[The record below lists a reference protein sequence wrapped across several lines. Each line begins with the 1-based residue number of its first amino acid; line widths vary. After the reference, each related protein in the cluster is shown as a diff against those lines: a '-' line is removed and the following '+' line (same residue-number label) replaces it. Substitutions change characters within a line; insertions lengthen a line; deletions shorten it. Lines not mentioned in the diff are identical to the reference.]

1 MSQQLIEQAI
11 RGKALIEFT
20 YSDHH
25 RVVEPHVLGLKDGV
39 IQFLGYQ
46 IGGTS
51 SSGGALP
58 EWRRFD
64 VVKIL
69 RLVVTA
75 NLFHGRRPFPSG
87 RHSVWDRQI
96 LIVDP

>member
-1 MSQQLIEQAI
+1 MNQQLIEQAI
-11 RGKALIEFT
+11 RAKAIIEFT

-25 RVVEPHVLGLKDGV
+25 RVVEPHVLGLKDGA

-51 SSGGALP
+51 SSGGLLP

-64 VVKIL
+64 LVKIFGL
-69 RLVVTA
+69 FVTVRVSGTSPVSFRPAQRL
-75 NLFHGRRPFPSG
+75 GSRDSY
-87 RHSVWDRQI
+87 S
-96 LIVDP
+96 